1 MPTPLIEYRSFRK
14 LELRE
19 AKKEGVIGVLVGY
32 AAVFNSESADFGGW
46 KEVLRPGCF
55 KRSLVEMPDVRA
67 LYQHNP
73 AQVLGRRGANT
84 LTVREDDHG
93 LYVEIELIDTQFN
106 KDVLANV
113 RSGNIDAMSFG
124 MVAKK
129 YEWHMEDD
137 DEGEERGYDLRVLTD
152 VDLFEVSVVT
162 WPAYEETEIAARS
175 LQTFKEQRSA
185 KQTTPF
191 RLLRLRQARLKIN
204 NT

>member
-46 KEVLRPGCF
+46 KEVLRAGCF
-55 KRSLVEMPDVRA
+55 KRSLTEMPDVRA

-129 YEWHMEDD
+129 YEWDVN
-137 DEGEERGYDLRVLTD
+137 EERGYDLRILTD

-162 WPAYEETEIAARS
+162 WPAYEETEVAARS
-175 LQTFKEQRSA
+175 LQTFKEQRSSN
-185 KQTTPF
+185 KTTPF

-204 NT
+204 NP

>member
-19 AKKEGVIGVLVGY
+19 AKKDGVIGTLVGY

-46 KEVLRPGCF
+46 REVLRPGCF
-55 KRSLVEMPDVRA
+55 SRSLTELPDVRA
-67 LYQHNP
+67 LYQHNV

-84 LTVREDDHG
+84 LAVREDDHG
-93 LYVEIELIDTQFN
+93 LHVEVELIDTQFN
-106 KDVLANV
+106 RDVLANV
-113 RSGNIDAMSFG
+113 RSGNLDAMSFG
-124 MVAKK
+124 MVVKK
-129 YEWHMEDD
+129 YEWDID
-137 DEGEERGYDLRVLTD
+137 EERGYDLRVLSD

-162 WPAYEETEIAARS
+162 WPAYEETEVAARS

-185 KQTTPF
+185 KPMTPF

>member
-19 AKKEGVIGVLVGY
+19 AKKDGVIGTLVGY

-46 KEVLRPGCF
+46 REVLRPGCF
-55 KRSLVEMPDVRA
+55 SRSLTELPYVRA
-67 LYQHNP
+67 LYQHNV

-84 LTVREDDHG
+84 LAVREDDHG
-93 LYVEIELIDTQFN
+93 LHVEIELIDTQFN
-106 KDVLANV
+106 QDVLANV
-113 RSGNIDAMSFG
+113 RSGNLDAMSFG

-129 YEWHMEDD
+129 YEWDID
-137 DEGEERGYDLRVLTD
+137 EERGYDLRVLSD

-162 WPAYEETEIAARS
+162 WPAYEETEVAARS

-185 KQTTPF
+185 KPTTPF

>member
-19 AKKEGVIGVLVGY
+19 AKKDGVIGVLVGY

-46 KEVLRPGCF
+46 KEVLRAGCF
-55 KRSLVEMPDVRA
+55 KRSLTEMPDVRA

-73 AQVLGRRGANT
+73 AQVLGRCGANT
-84 LTVREDDHG
+84 LIVREDDHG
-93 LYVEIELIDTQFN
+93 LQIEIELIDTQFN
-106 KDVLANV
+106 RDVLANV

-129 YEWHMEDD
+129 YEWDVN
-137 DEGEERGYDLRVLTD
+137 EERGYDLRILTD

-162 WPAYEETEIAARS
+162 WPAYEETEVAARS
-175 LQTFKEQRSA
+175 LQTFKEQRSSN
-185 KQTTPF
+185 KTTPF

-204 NT
+204 NP